1 MLYKK
6 SIKKMKFNETSRVIR
21 KFLNEYVRFLI
32 EYKVFDQCLDVLY
45 QNLFSG
51 AITLILQKIKLV
63 ESGTKFVPP
72 EFQYFEYSPVTL
84 VFLSTFMQNNVY
96 F

>member
-1 MLYKK
+1 MIKFPNK
-6 SIKKMKFNETSRVIR
+6 FISIRRV
-21 KFLNEYVRFLI
+21 
-32 EYKVFDQCLDVLY
+32 KVFDQCLHVLY

-63 ESGTKFVPP
+63 QSGTKFVPP
-72 EFQYFEYSPVTL
+72 EFRYFEYRRVAF
-84 VFLSTFMQNNVY
+84 VFSSTFMQNKVY